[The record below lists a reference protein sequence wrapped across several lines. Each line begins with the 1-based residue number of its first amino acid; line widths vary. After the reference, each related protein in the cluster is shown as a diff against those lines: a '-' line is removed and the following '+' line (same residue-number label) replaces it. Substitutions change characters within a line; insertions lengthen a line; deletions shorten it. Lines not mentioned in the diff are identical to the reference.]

1 MQIQNV
7 KDESLLLLEVTDLK
21 QWCHCPRIV
30 FYRYCLPRIR
40 PITGKMEE
48 GILRHHEEP
57 EREERR
63 SLRSYGLTEGER
75 HFDVVLR
82 SPTLGLSGRLD
93 LLIITPGK
101 DAPGAEGIIV
111 EYKLSDRK
119 PGPHVKLQLAAYA
132 LLVETLWNIPVQ
144 RGFLYL
150 LPLRRAEPIAL
161 NSRLKNRVRETILAI
176 RAMIEGEVLPP
187 PPVHQAICVSCEFRR
202 FCNDVL

>member
-1 MQIQNV
+1 MQTNDM
-7 KDESLLLLEVTDLK
+7 KDERILLEVTDLK
-21 QWCHCPRIV
+21 QWCHCPRVV

-48 GILRHHEEP
+48 GILRHHEEQ

-82 SPTLGLSGRLD
+82 SLVLGLSGRLD

-101 DAPGAEGIIV
+101 ETQGAEGIVV

-119 PGPHVKLQLAAYA
+119 PGPHVKLQLVAYG
-132 LLVETLWNIPVQ
+132 LLVETLWNVPVN

-150 LPLRRAEPIAL
+150 LPLRRAEPILL
-161 NSRLKNRVRETILAI
+161 NSRLKNRVRETTSAI
-176 RAMIEGEVLPP
+176 RAMIEHEVLPP
-187 PPVHQAICVSCEFRR
+187 PPNHQAICVSCEFRR

>member
-1 MQIQNV
+1 MQADL
-7 KDESLLLLEVTDLK
+7 KDTFLLEVTDLK

-48 GILRHHEEP
+48 GILRHHEER

-63 SLRSYGLTEGER
+63 LLRSYGLTEGER
-75 HFDVVLR
+75 YFDVVLR
-82 SPTLGLSGRLD
+82 SPAMGLSGRLD

-101 DAPGAEGIIV
+101 EAPAAEGIIV

-119 PGPHVKLQLAAYA
+119 PGPHVKLQLAAYG
-132 LLVETLWNIPVQ
+132 LLVETLWNIPVH
-144 RGFLYL
+144 RGFLYQ
-150 LPLRRAEPIAL
+150 LPLRRTEPITFT
-161 NSRLKNRVRETILAI
+161 RQLKNRVRETLASI
-176 RAMIEGEVLPP
+176 RTTIEREALPP
-187 PPVHQAICVSCEFRR
+187 PPERQALCVSCEFRR

>member
-1 MQIQNV
+1 MQA
-7 KDESLLLLEVTDLK
+7 ESVQVERFLLEVTDLK
-21 QWCHCPRIV
+21 QWCHCPRVV

-48 GILRHHEEP
+48 GILRHHEEQ

-63 SLRSYGLTEGER
+63 SLRNYGLTEGER

-82 SPTLGLSGRLD
+82 SPKLGLSGRLD
-93 LLIITPGK
+93 LLIITPAKEAQGT
-101 DAPGAEGIIV
+101 EGIVV

-119 PGPHVKLQLAAYA
+119 PGLHVKLQLAAYG
-132 LLVETLWNIPVQ
+132 LLVEELWNVPVD
-144 RGFLYL
+144 RAFLYL

-161 NSRLKNRVRETILAI
+161 NTRLKNRVRETTAAI
-176 RAMIEGEVLPP
+176 RAMIAGEVLPP
-187 PPVHQAICVSCEFRR
+187 PPERQAICVSCEFRR

>member
-1 MQIQNV
+1 MQADNMQ
-7 KDESLLLLEVTDLK
+7 DEKILLEVTDLK
-21 QWCHCPRIV
+21 QWCHCPRVV
-30 FYRYCLPRIR
+30 FYRYCLPHIR

-48 GILRHHEEP
+48 GILRHNEEH

-63 SLRSYGLTEGER
+63 SLRNYGLTEGER
-75 HFDVVLR
+75 HFDIVLR

-101 DAPGAEGIIV
+101 ETPGAEGIVV

-119 PGPHVKLQLAAYA
+119 PGPHVKLQLADYG
-132 LLVETLWNIPVQ
+132 LLVEALWNVPVH

-161 NSRLKNRVRETILAI
+161 NSRLKNRVRETTSAI
-176 RAMIEGEVLPP
+176 RAMIAGEVMPP
-187 PPVHQAICVSCEFRR
+187 PPDRQAICASCEFRR

>member
-1 MQIQNV
+1 MRTDIV
-7 KDESLLLLEVTDLK
+7 KEEGILLEVTDLK
-21 QWCHCPRIV
+21 QWCHCPRVV

-48 GILRHHEEP
+48 GILRHREEQ

-63 SLRSYGLTEGER
+63 LLRSYGITEGER

-82 SPTLGLSGRLD
+82 SPALGLSGRLD

-101 DAPGAEGIIV
+101 ETPGVEGIVV

-119 PGPHVKLQLAAYA
+119 PGPHVKLQLAAYG
-132 LLVETLWNIPVQ
+132 LLVETLWNIPVH

-161 NSRLKNRVRETILAI
+161 TTRLKNQVREAVSAI
-176 RAMIEGEVLPP
+176 RAMIEREALPP
-187 PPVHQAICVSCEFRR
+187 PPARQAICVSCEFRR

>member
-1 MQIQNV
+1 MQTNEV
-7 KDESLLLLEVTDLK
+7 KDERILLEVTDLK
-21 QWCHCPRIV
+21 QWCHCPRVV

-40 PITGKMEE
+40 PITGKMGE
-48 GILRHHEEP
+48 GILRHHEEH

-82 SPTLGLSGRLD
+82 SPVLGLSGRLD

-101 DAPGAEGIIV
+101 ETTGAEGIVV

-119 PGPHVKLQLAAYA
+119 PGPHVKLQLAAYG
-132 LLVETLWNIPVQ
+132 LLVETLWNIPVH

-150 LPLRRAEPIAL
+150 LPLRQAEPILL
-161 NSRLKNRVRETILAI
+161 NSRLKNRVRETTSAI
-176 RAMIEGEVLPP
+176 RATIEHEVLPP
-187 PPVHQAICVSCEFRR
+187 PPDRQAICVSCEFRR

>member
-1 MQIQNV
+1 MPPET
-7 KDESLLLLEVTDLK
+7 KEPFLLQVTDLK
-21 QWCHCPRIV
+21 QWTHCPRIV

-48 GILRHHEEP
+48 GILRHNEERD
-57 EREERR
+57 REERR
-63 SLRSYGLTEGER
+63 LLRSYGLTEGER
-75 HFDVVLR
+75 FFDVPLR

-93 LLIITPGK
+93 LLIVTPAK

-132 LLVETLWNIPVQ
+132 LLIEDLWHIPVRQ
-144 RGFLYL
+144 SFLYQ
-150 LPLRRAEPIAL
+150 LPLRRAERIPL
-161 NSRLKNRVRETILAI
+161 TNQLKNRVRTTISLI
-176 RAMIEGEVLPP
+176 QTTIDREMTPP
-187 PPVHQAICVSCEFRR
+187 APNRQHICVSCEFRR